1 MYALVTTKQFDKDLR
16 KALKRNKDLS
26 KIKLIMQTLVSG
38 QPLPG
43 KNKDHRLI
51 GSYKSRR
58 ECHIEPN
65 WLLIYK
71 INKTKKEIIFERTGT
86 HSDLF

>member
-1 MYALVTTKQFDKDLR
+1 MPHHKDLK

-26 KIKLIMQTLVSG
+26 KIKLIMQTFVSG
-38 QPLPG
+38 QPLPS

-51 GSYKSRR
+51 GNYKSRR

-65 WLLIYK
+65 
-71 INKTKKEIIFERTGT
+71 
-86 HSDLF
+86 

>member
-38 QPLPG
+38 QPLHG

-51 GSYKSRR
+51 GNYKSRR

-71 INKTKKEIIFERTGT
+71 INKTKKEIIFERTDT

>member
-51 GSYKSRR
+51 GNYKSRR